1 MCDSNIKYVSE
12 KLYDRYIKYAV
23 FELEIWKVET
33 GHLSAI
39 MIFRHFNCHL
49 LLFAAA
55 GSGLLFSSTTFYKF
69 VCLCFQG
76 HDFLP
81 DWTKT
86 LFSFII
92 FWIVHCFVGTL
103 LNVLANSESGSTEM

>member
-55 GSGLLFSSTTFYKF
+55 GSGLLFSSTTFYI
-69 VCLCFQG
+69 CLCAYVFIVTIFYLIG
-76 HDFLP
+76 HEHYFLL
-81 DWTKT
+81 
-86 LFSFII
+86 LFFELFI
-92 FWIVHCFVGTL
+92 
-103 LNVLANSESGSTEM
+103 VL